1 MALAMPDHSNV
12 PDPAWTA
19 LMGELDAWATAGLTA
34 SFWWRDDD
42 AASHTPAL
50 DRLLDLRGRLDV
62 PLGLAVIPA
71 NATRGLRDRLTD
83 EDDVSVLQHGYSH
96 KDFNAGEGRKIELD
110 DSRPAE
116 YVIADL
122 AMGGQALEKYRN
134 HLPVL
139 VPPWNRIAPHLV
151 PFLPEIG
158 IRGLSTIGAR
168 VREAPIRGLRQNNV
182 HLDVI
187 DWRGKRTGTVRGFMG
202 AENILSDT
210 LDHLAA
216 RRAGTADLAE
226 ATGLMT
232 HHGDMNEAMFDFVG
246 EFVSRTRAH
255 PAVVW
260 QSANE
265 VFSIS

>member
-1 MALAMPDHSNV
+1 
-12 PDPAWTA
+12 
-19 LMGELDAWATAGLTA
+19 MGELDAWATAGLTA

-42 AASHTPAL
+42 ATDHTAAL
-50 DRLLDLRGRLDV
+50 DQLLDLRGQLDV
-62 PLGLAVIPA
+62 PLALAVIPA
-71 NATRGLRDRLTD
+71 NATSGLRDRLAD
-83 EDDVSVLQHGYSH
+83 EPEAAILQHGYSH
-96 KDFNAGEGRKIELD
+96 KDFNSGGGRKIELD

-116 YVIADL
+116 YVVADL
-122 AMGGQALEKYRN
+122 AMGGQALEKFAN

-158 IRGLSTIGAR
+158 FQGLSTIGAR
-168 VREAPIRGLRQNNV
+168 KRETPIRGLRQQNV

-187 DWRGKRTGTVRGFMG
+187 DWQGKRTGAARGFMG
-202 AENILSDT
+202 ADNIIGDA

-232 HHGDMNEAMFDFVG
+232 HHADMNDVMFDFAT
-246 EFVSRTRAH
+246 EFVNLTRAH

-260 QSANE
+260 QSATE
-265 VFSIS
+265 VFSIT